1 MVNIS
6 TVINSQY
13 PHRLYYRASE
23 GEATQDSH
31 GGWRE
36 STATWRPYG
45 ACREETNG
53 KGTTIATAGGTYTT
67 FSATVMI
74 PQGAPGRIPEGT
86 EVIITDRELD
96 DDTVANFD
104 DRSMVQDLISQGV
117 VRASGSCLK
126 FDLGRLHSRL
136 WL

>member
-6 TVINSQY
+6 DVISSQY

-23 GEATQDSH
+23 GEATQDEH
-31 GGWRE
+31 GSWRE
-36 STATWRPYG
+36 GAAAWHRYG

-53 KGTTIATAGGTYTT
+53 KGATVATAGGAFTT

-74 PQGAPGRIPEGT
+74 PRGAPGRIPEGT
-86 EVIITDRELD
+86 EVIIADRELD
-96 DDTVANFD
+96 DLTAATLD
-104 DRSMVQDLISQGV
+104 DRGKVQELISRGI
-117 VRASGSCLK
+117 VRASGTCLK